1 MACSGASVTLNSS
14 YRRWGYA
21 IGISTL
27 YYAALVIAWQE
38 YSAAENE
45 IKRSLSA
52 GPVNVEAGTRA
63 LDTLFYVHDN
73 VFMVSFS
80 GYITTFSLIAVIYKL
95 FPTSKQKRECLESQC
110 VIFARRFLIVLIAME
125 YLLYVLFLEMGFA
138 LTADV
143 DKSVAFTSEI
153 DREVIMRAFNGL
165 AEIMAEMIQ
174 VAAYGY
180 LVSFLLFVLLIKKLR
195 AVGR

>member
-1 MACSGASVTLNSS
+1 MTLNSS
-14 YRRWGYA
+14 YRRWGCA

-38 YSAAENE
+38 YSTAESE
-45 IKRSLSA
+45 IRRSLHA
-52 GPVNVEAGTRA
+52 GPVNAEAGTGA

-73 VFMVSFS
+73 VFMVSFF
-80 GYITTFSLIAVIYKL
+80 GYISAFSLIAVIYKL
-95 FPTSKQKRECLESQC
+95 FPPSKQKRECPESQC
-110 VIFARRFLIVLIAME
+110 VIFARRFLIVLIAMA

-153 DREVIMRAFNGL
+153 DRGVIMRAFHGM
-165 AEIMAEMIQ
+165 AEIMAEMIR

-180 LVSFLLFVLLIKKLR
+180 LVSFFLFVLLIKKLR
-195 AVGR
+195 AAGR

>member
-1 MACSGASVTLNSS
+1 MTLNSS
-14 YRRWGYA
+14 YRRWGCA

-38 YSAAENE
+38 YSTAESE

-52 GPVNVEAGTRA
+52 GLMNVEAGTRA
-63 LDTLFYVHDN
+63 LDMLFDVHDN
-73 VFMVSFS
+73 VFMVSLF
-80 GYITTFSLIAVIYKL
+80 GYITAFSLIAIIYKL
-95 FPTSKQKRECLESQC
+95 FPTSKQKRECLESQR
-110 VIFARRFLIVLIAME
+110 VVFARRFLIVLIATA
-125 YLLYVLFLEMGFA
+125 YLLCVLFLEMGFA

-153 DREVIMRAFNGL
+153 DRGVIMRAFHSM

-195 AVGR
+195 AACR